1 MWAFYALFLPFVF
14 GIVGGLASYLLIH
27 WSHIRFQ
34 RQLEYRIEDL
44 EGRVVREVKI
54 RAATEHVRKKNVDAD
69 LLERVNL
76 EKKEPEVDMRSWIK
90 KGYQRNG

>member
-1 MWAFYALFLPFVF
+1 MWSFYALLLPFVS
-14 GIVGGLASYLLIH
+14 GIVGGLVSYLLIH

-54 RAATEHVRKKNVDAD
+54 RAGQEHVRKKNVDAD
-69 LLERVNL
+69 LLERINL
-76 EKKEPEVDMRSWIK
+76 EKKEPEVSMSNWIQ
-90 KGYQRNG
+90 KGYQRKS